1 VAVETGAFAVSFPS
15 TAKPVLTPA
24 QRKWPDVPACYG
36 WLSLDR
42 RGNWRLQ
49 GERVSHPGLIA
60 FLSQHYSADSQ
71 GRWFVQNGPQQV
83 FVGLEY
89 TPWVFRMET
98 AGLLTHT
105 GRAVDDVRSVLV
117 DECGNVL
124 LDSALGIGL
133 LDDRDLPAFLA
144 ACTDARGAA
153 PDEATLLAL
162 IAGESVA
169 VFWQELPL
177 QQIAAVDVPIRYKF
191 IPQPSA

>member
-1 VAVETGAFAVSFPS
+1 LNTPPDS
-15 TAKPVLTPA
+15 PVLTPA

-105 GRAVDDVRSVLV
+105 GLATGSLLAVHV

-124 LDSALGIGL
+124 LETTLGIGL
-133 LDDRDLPAFLA
+133 LDDRDLPGFLA
-144 ACTDARGAA
+144 ACTDTKGAA

-162 IAGESVA
+162 LAGEPVA
-169 VFWQELPL
+169 VFWQELPV
-177 QQIAAVDVPIRYKF
+177 QAITAVDVPERYKF
-191 IPQPSA
+191 VQQACA